1 MAQLS
6 YQQTERCVRFAHEP
20 TDPVLCGSLLRL
32 ADEYAASAGEA
43 ENASAKASGNDDTT
57 AWKAGSDDKDAD

>member
-6 YQQTERCVRFAHEP
+6 YQQIERCVRLAHEP
-20 TDPVLCGSLLRL
+20 TNPVLCGSFRL
-32 ADEYAASAGEA
+32 ADEYAGSAGEA